1 MAVNKEFNAW
11 TYAHLVSARDT
22 ELQWPSESLIRLFKG
37 KYIPGADQRYKGKKA
52 LEVGVGNGN
61 NLVFLHSLGLSLY
74 GTEVSAAVCR
84 MAQKRLAQI
93 GIDADLRVGTNRR
106 LPFASNTFD
115 YLVSWYVIHYEKSLG
130 NIEKA
135 IAEYRRVLKPGGRFF
150 VATTGPGH
158 LLLKGAKKVSPH
170 FYRIQRKDDFRCGH
184 IHFSFGSEDYA
195 RRCFG
200 KKFRDVRV
208 GRVRDF
214 MMTETLDW
222 FLVTGVK

>member
-1 MAVNKEFNAW
+1 MAANKEFNAW
-11 TYAHLVSARDT
+11 TYAHLVSARST

-37 KYIPGADQRYKGKKA
+37 KYIPGADQRYKGKKV

-61 NLVFLHSLGLSLY
+61 NLVFLHSLGLSLC
-74 GTEVSAAVCR
+74 GTEVSSAVCR
-84 MAQKRLAQI
+84 MARERLAGI
-93 GIDADLRVGTNRR
+93 GIKADLRVGTNRR

-115 YLVSWYVIHYEKSLG
+115 YLVSWYVIHYEKSLAD
-130 NIEKA
+130 IEKA
-135 IAEYRRVLKPGGRFF
+135 IAEYRRVLKPGGRLF

-158 LLLKGAKKVSPH
+158 LLLKGAEAAAPH
-170 FYRIQRKDDFRCGH
+170 FYKIRRKDDFRYGH
-184 IHFSFGSEDYA
+184 IHFSFESEERVRHY
-195 RRCFG
+195 FG
-200 KKFRDVRV
+200 KRFKDVLV